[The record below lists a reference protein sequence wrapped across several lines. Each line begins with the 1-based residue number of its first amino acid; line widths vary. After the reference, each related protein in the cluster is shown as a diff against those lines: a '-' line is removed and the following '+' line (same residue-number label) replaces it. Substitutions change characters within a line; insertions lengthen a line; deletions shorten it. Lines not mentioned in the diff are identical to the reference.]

1 MRVIIDDVD
10 FYLKGLVLR
19 WVMASV
25 ERQTSQSS
33 CALHLDTRFALN

>member
-1 MRVIIDDVD
+1 MRVIINDVD

-19 WVMASV
+19 WGMASV
-25 ERQTSQSS
+25 DSRTFRSS